1 VYGAAALAL
10 AVPFLFSHD
19 RYQPG
24 IELPGGIDVAPS
36 DLAVGALVVL
46 ALVGSRGRLT
56 SVLRAGAAAY
66 VVIAAFLLWIGIELV
81 LPELRGRSYD
91 LGSHLVSAAAFVEYA
106 LLAAAVPLLIRGRRE
121 LTLAAGAL
129 VAWSGVATAFGLV
142 QFLGVD
148 MAEASPLGHRQP
160 SFVGYQDF
168 AALSGGAAVLGFA
181 AVALGSNVLPRR
193 VAAFAAFAGLLGLGL
208 SGSLAA
214 EAGMVAAAGLVLL
227 LAGRRGG
234 LGRRDGVVLVAG
246 LAASVVLTFA
256 VRGGDLNQ
264 FVRFVGLLP
273 AETTTEEDV
282 QTFSHRTLLGYLGV
296 RVFAS
301 DPLLGAGWHATNEYV
316 TLAPYL
322 DDARRRF
329 PAITPEAFPSPELPY
344 GIQNSWI
351 QSAAD
356 LGAPGFLLF
365 GLALLV
371 PIWLGARRIPRA
383 PPTAAFCAATGS
395 GMLVVCAGIWTAQGL
410 VPAIPTDA
418 LMWLGV
424 AFVVM
429 GASGDDARLD

>member
-1 VYGAAALAL
+1 MVAL
-10 AVPFLFSHD
+10 AVPLLFLHG

-24 IELPGGIDVAPS
+24 VSLPGGIDVE
-36 DLAVGALVVL
+36 LADAAVAIVVGAALL
-46 ALVGSRGRLT
+46 AARGRL
-56 SVLRAGAAAY
+56 SRVLRAGAAPY
-66 VVIAAFLLWIGIELV
+66 GVVAALSLWIGVELV
-81 LPELRGRSYD
+81 LPELRGRAYD
-91 LGSHLVSAAAFVEYA
+91 LGSHLVSAAGFVEYA
-106 LLAAAVPLLIRGRRE
+106 LLAVAVPLLVRDRRD
-121 LTLAAGAL
+121 LALAAGAL
-129 VAWSGVATAFGLV
+129 VAWSGVATTFGLV

-168 AALSGGAAVLGFA
+168 AALSGGSAAIGFA
-181 AVALGSNVLPRR
+181 AVALGSNVLPRK
-193 VAAFAAFAGLLGLGL
+193 VAGFAAFAGLLGLGL

-214 EAGMVAAAGLVLL
+214 EAGMIAAAGLVLL
-227 LAGRRGG
+227 LAAKRGS
-234 LGRRDGVVLVAG
+234 LGRRDAVALVAA
-246 LAASVVLTFA
+246 LAASILLTFA
-256 VRGGDLNQ
+256 VRGGDLDQ
-264 FVRFVGLLP
+264 FARFVGLLP

-282 QTFSHRTLLGYLGV
+282 QTYSHRTLLGYLGV

-301 DPLLGAGWHATNEYV
+301 DPVLGAGWHATNEYD

-329 PAITPEAFPSPELPY
+329 PTIAPEAYPSPQTPY

-365 GLALLV
+365 ALALVV
-371 PIWLGARRIPRA
+371 PIWLGAKRSLRA
-383 PPTAAFCAATGS
+383 PPAAAFTASAGTA
-395 GMLVVCAGIWTAQGL
+395 MLVVVAGIWTAQGL
-410 VPAIPTDA
+410 VPAIPTAA

-429 GASGDDARLD
+429 GDARDGARLD